1 MPLTAEQLGEAVDE
15 LRFQD
20 KRNGL
25 PEEHI
30 SATIQRVTAMGPV
43 KAQMLA
49 IKAIWDSIELGKE
62 WARTPEGI
70 ARQIGRAAS
79 ALQHRREAV
88 GRPISTIAAVQ
99 RVTPEVEQLAGIRDV
114 AGNMVAN
121 RPAPAAPTRTD
132 GTAFG
137 FASVATPRR

>member
-20 KRNGL
+20 KQNGL

-30 SATIQRVTAMGPV
+30 GATIQRVTAMGPV

-70 ARQIGRAAS
+70 ARQIGREIAGKAPLAIRAAKKS
-79 ALQHRREAV
+79 FQVTEYLPLHEGYRFEQSQTVALAATEDTQEAWRAFAEKRKPV
-88 GRPISTIAAVQ
+88 FKGR
-99 RVTPEVEQLAGIRDV
+99 
-114 AGNMVAN
+114 
-121 RPAPAAPTRTD
+121 
-132 GTAFG
+132 
-137 FASVATPRR
+137 